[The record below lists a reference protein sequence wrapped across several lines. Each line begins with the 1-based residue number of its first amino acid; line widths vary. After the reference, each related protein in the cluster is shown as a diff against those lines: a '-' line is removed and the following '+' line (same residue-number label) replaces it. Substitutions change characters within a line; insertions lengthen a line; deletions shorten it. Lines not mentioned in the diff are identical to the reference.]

1 MSNNQ
6 APRSYDAIVIRLE
19 EAADGAQS
27 LGDTIGIKHNTAA
40 AITATLHAI
49 TGVPGTPGARDLW
62 NNAKA
67 AKTAATGVLN
77 DTKKKARATAS
88 ACVDILKSRLGKQW
102 NSAWQTAGFAADSI
116 AIPTNPLTTLQQLR
130 AYFTANPTHEKPDL
144 APGIHATAAACEAA
158 AQTIAAANFASNES
172 NTAAATARK
181 NYYAALD
188 AGRDRISGLREELSR
203 LIAEDDERWY
213 AFGFQRPTDFT
224 TPEVPENLV
233 VVPGNNGL
241 LFLDWD
247 DARRAE
253 SYRVMIKNPQGE
265 TIAER
270 IVSESEAVIET
281 PPAGNCTASV
291 TARNAAG
298 HESKPSDAIAFT
310 VA

>member
-1 MSNNQ
+1 MPSPACP
-6 APRSYDAIVIRLE
+6 APPA
-19 EAADGAQS
+19 
-27 LGDTIGIKHNTAA
+27 
-40 AITATLHAI
+40 HAI
-49 TGVPGTPGARDLW
+49 YGTTPKRQKPPPPACS
-62 NNAKA
+62 
-67 AKTAATGVLN
+67 KTP
-77 DTKKKARATAS
+77 KKNGRATAS

-102 NSAWQTAGFAADSI
+102 NSAWLTAGFAADSI

-172 NTAAATARK
+172 NTDSATARK

-188 AGRDRISGLREELSR
+188 AGRDRISGLREELAR
-203 LIAEDDERWY
+203 LITEDDERWL
-213 AFGFQRPTDFT
+213 AFGYERPADFT

-253 SYRVMIKNPQGE
+253 SYRVMIKNPLGE

-270 IVSESEAVIET
+270 IVTESEAVIET
-281 PPAGNCTASV
+281 PPAGNCTATV

-298 HESKPSDAIAFT
+298 HESQASDAISFT